1 MNFFFFLSKN
11 GSHFFLFVCLFFG
24 AEHSRLRRLIQ
35 CQVQK
40 ICWFLMY
47 GAHEAQSTHSVC
59 LISVFFVHFVYLL
72 DSFSEVNVGF
82 QPPPPLYQAYI
93 IHQLVFC
100 LLPTCHMT
108 FHWVF
113 LCYCIIF
120 YINILINMYICFLFV
135 C

>member
-1 MNFFFFLSKN
+1 MVVI
-11 GSHFFLFVCLFFG
+11 FFLFVCLFFG

-47 GAHEAQSTHSVC
+47 GAHAAQSTHSVC

-93 IHQLVFC
+93 IHQLFFC
-100 LLPTCHMT
+100 LLPMCHMT
-108 FHWVF
+108 FHCF
-113 LCYCIIF
+113 F
-120 YINILINMYICFLFV
+120 YVIVLFFT
-135 C
+135 

>member
-47 GAHEAQSTHSVC
+47 GAHAAQSTHSVC

-93 IHQLVFC
+93 IHQLFFC
-100 LLPTCHMT
+100 LLPMCHMT
-108 FHWVF
+108 FHCF
-113 LCYCIIF
+113 F
-120 YINILINMYICFLFV
+120 YVIVLFFT
-135 C
+135 